1 MHRANKTAGRRR
13 RDAKTDGAEEEGRRK
28 KRFRFQVSSLS
39 LMNHQQTE
47 RHNNAIGGSLRFTR
61 VCDSP
66 EGHYDTPV
74 LSENAAKIHL
84 FMEKKGR
91 WLK

>member
-1 MHRANKTAGRRR
+1 
-13 RDAKTDGAEEEGRRK
+13 
-28 KRFRFQVSSLS
+28 
-39 LMNHQQTE
+39 MNRHQTE

-84 FMEKKGR
+84 FMEKKGEMVKVTLPFWENVQTPAMDGR
-91 WLK
+91 GRPTERRDGDAEHLFSPS